1 MAKEKALLERKRC
14 GNDRQFCLKWIQ
26 GRRGGEMGVVAR
38 STHLCVHLPG
48 VEPHPGLGEIGD
60 TDGWASQAPAGGKL

>member
-1 MAKEKALLERKRC
+1 
-14 GNDRQFCLKWIQ
+14 
-26 GRRGGEMGVVAR
+26 MGVVAQ
-38 STHLCVHLPG
+38 STHLCIHLPG